1 MTIAR
6 LERNIA
12 SFEELVQTILE
23 SGEEGF
29 DEAQQALV
37 VRFLGPW
44 YEKPDMRIQP
54 DTKTKRPMPKTTN
67 DGSADV
73 RNMTPTV
80 LEIIIPMLSGSA

>member
-1 MTIAR
+1 MAAAERMTIER

-37 VRFLGPW
+37 IRSLNQG
-44 YEKPDMRIQP
+44 
-54 DTKTKRPMPKTTN
+54 
-67 DGSADV
+67 
-73 RNMTPTV
+73 
-80 LEIIIPMLSGSA
+80 L